1 MKIFSLVK
9 RDEIQTDDSQIKNIT
24 KPLGSQLQFNGESE
38 DTSVTVPDEVAKLI
52 TKGTF
57 TESIEAHDLGSIIWN
72 HIDLAVNDV
81 YNEEDYFLNDDG
93 NYLLIVNR
101 FNYTIPMLETTEH
114 WEKYEDSFGLTD
126 SNVIDLNKSFTESI
140 TPSESRDTMTFV
152 NQMWAGWSEVYSLE
166 DYFLDDDGTY
176 LIPTEFTVDGIVYP
190 SEVVVAQ
197 DAPAITTNKY
207 NTDTLIPTDA
217 GDLWV
222 NQFADLY
229 YFADD
234 DGDYGVGRTQT
245 F

>member
-1 MKIFSLVK
+1 
-9 RDEIQTDDSQIKNIT
+9 
-24 KPLGSQLQFNGESE
+24 
-38 DTSVTVPDEVAKLI
+38 
-52 TKGTF
+52 
-57 TESIEAHDLGSIIWN
+57 
-72 HIDLAVNDV
+72 
-81 YNEEDYFLNDDG
+81 
-93 NYLLIVNR
+93 
-101 FNYTIPMLETTEH
+101 MLETTEH

-152 NQMWAGWSEVYSLE
+152 NQIWAGWSDVYSGE

-176 LIPTEFTVDGIVYP
+176 LTPTEFTVDGIVYP

-207 NTDTLIPTDA
+207 TTDTLTTPTDA

-222 NQFADLY
+222 NQFADLF